1 MLKQLRSKKIMKRT
15 LQITLF
21 LIIPSFVFFYG
32 WSQKASTRSPGFY
45 FARIKYPG
53 IGRWSDITEGE
64 LRFAK
69 SDLQTQYAQM
79 LRIPPEV
86 FTQQGLD
93 KYILM
98 YDIILEAIDNRI
110 LLNYSKKA
118 DIIVTNEEIK
128 NFIRAMFPQDTA
140 ANLKRYLNYT
150 RQTEE
155 GFVQAQ
161 QLRQTLGKTKYL
173 FLGQAKASLFELWQE
188 YLISEEKLKIDYVLF
203 PVEEY
208 RDKVEVEPDDL
219 QAYFQDHIENY
230 RIPNQVNYA
239 YVLISKADLETS
251 VTVIAQELH
260 DYYDQNKTQ
269 EFTLPKRMKVRHI
282 LISVVEDA
290 DERAVAAAQEK
301 ITDIAKQLEQGEE
314 FAALANQYSDDPRNV
329 DPENEEVKHGGEVGW
344 IDEKSTTW
352 GKAFTDAAMALKSG
366 EASEPIRSPRGFH
379 IIKTDEVKESS
390 VQPFEDVKN
399 KIQSI
404 LTHQKASALLKQE
417 GAKLQEAWEK
427 YTTLE
432 SLARALDLPIHETGL
447 VNEDVFYFGKIGS
460 LYDYRDLIA
469 DLEPG
474 LMSDVFVTPS
484 SNVILQIKKR
494 EKSHLPLFEKVE
506 KRVRRDYQSHSAE
519 ELARKDA
526 EAFAEQAAS
535 FEEMKKLADERQLS
549 LETTEESFT
558 RLEPPPALSNIQ
570 QFARTTIRTK
580 IGAINV
586 SPLGVDVDH
595 PDAFVVWHLKEK
607 EPPDR
612 QEFKKALPELA
623 RQYLAAKRPVI
634 LNEFLAD
641 ARNRMKININ
651 PEMLPSE

>member
-1 MLKQLRSKKIMKRT
+1 MLKQLRSKKVMKRI

-32 WSQKASTRSPGFY
+32 WSQKAATRSPGHY

-64 LRFAK
+64 MRFAQN
-69 SDLQTQYAQM
+69 SVQTKYAQM

-86 FTQQGLD
+86 FAQQGMD

-110 LLNYSKKA
+110 LLNYAKKA
-118 DIIVTNEEIK
+118 DIIITNEEIK

-150 RQTEE
+150 RQTGE
-155 GFVQAQ
+155 GFIQAQ
-161 QLRQTLGKTKYL
+161 QLRQTLSKTKYV
-173 FLGQAKASLFELWQE
+173 FLTQAKASLFELWQE

-203 PVEEY
+203 PVEQY
-208 RDKVEVEPDDL
+208 RDKVKVEPDDL
-219 QAYFQDHIENY
+219 QAYFQDDIENY
-230 RIPNQVNYA
+230 RIPNQINYA
-239 YVLISKADLETS
+239 YVLISKADFETS
-251 VTVIAQELH
+251 VTVTAQELH
-260 DYYDQNKTQ
+260 DYYDRNKTQ
-269 EFTLPKRMKVRHI
+269 EFTLPKRVKVRHI
-282 LISVVEDA
+282 LISIAEDA
-290 DERAVAAAQEK
+290 DEEAIAAAQKK
-301 ITDIAKQLEQGEE
+301 IADIAKQLEQGEE

-329 DPENEEVKHGGEVGW
+329 DPQNEEVKHDGEVGW
-344 IDEKSTTW
+344 INEKSTTW
-352 GKAFTDAAMALKSG
+352 GKAFTDAAIALKPG
-366 EASEPIRSPRGFH
+366 EVSEPIRSPKGFH
-379 IIKTDEVKESS
+379 IIKADEVKESS
-390 VQPFEDVKN
+390 VQPFEEVKN

-404 LTHQKASALLKQE
+404 LTDQKASVLLKQE
-417 GAKLQEAWEK
+417 GAKLQEAWQK

-432 SLARALDLPIHETGL
+432 SLARALHLPVHETGL
-447 VNEDVFYFGKIGS
+447 VDENTFYFTKIGS
-460 LYDYRDLIA
+460 LYDDRDLIA

-484 SNVILQIKKR
+484 FNVILQIKNR

-506 KRVRRDYQSHSAE
+506 KRVRRDYQSNSAE

-535 FEEMKKLADERQLS
+535 FEEMKKLAEERQLS
-549 LETTEESFT
+549 LKTTEESFT

-570 QFARTTIRTK
+570 QFARTTIRTPVGAISVSP
-580 IGAINV
+580 IGAN
-586 SPLGVDVDH
+586 VDH
-595 PDAFVVWHLKEK
+595 PDAFAAWHLKEK
-607 EPPDR
+607 QPPDR
-612 QEFKKALPELA
+612 AEFKKALPELA
-623 RQYLAAKRPVI
+623 REYLAAKRPVI

-641 ARNRMKININ
+641 ARNRLKIDIN